1 MDKEGL
7 IYTAPPLTWKSSFLS
22 IITLSS
28 IFLFALFYVPLVLVL
43 LYFYAWSMYFWLVVV
58 ILCSTPWWHKV
69 VQMNDI
75 HYWRN
80 NRVFEAWRAYFG
92 LRIYE
97 EKGCSPLCP
106 EGAMGG
112 NKIIYT
118 FVPHGLFPFGLTLIS
133 GVLFKDKGVKIGIA
147 SNMFYIPVFGLLLRL
162 LGCVEADKNLFKNSG
177 SSIVIIPDG
186 IAGAFHSD
194 RTHEVLYLR
203 ERKGFVR
210 EAIAHGYTAIV
221 PVYCFGHTQLYD
233 VYGWKE
239 MSRRLRFALI
249 GFWGRKPAIWLPHA
263 RVVSVVF
270 GVPIPIVIT
279 DDCKASV
286 ENIHWNYL
294 KSIKDLYDKYK
305 SIVLDWDKKK
315 ELKII

>member
-1 MDKEGL
+1 
-7 IYTAPPLTWKSSFLS
+7 
-22 IITLSS
+22 
-28 IFLFALFYVPLVLVL
+28 
-43 LYFYAWSMYFWLVVV
+43 MYFWLVVV

-80 NRVFEAWRAYFG
+80 NRVFEAWRTYFG

-97 EKGCSPLCP
+97 EKG
-106 EGAMGG
+106 GG
-112 NKIIYT
+112 VCFHPPSGGENVIYT